1 MADQDIWLGGHI
13 VLRIQT
19 FGQEGANLICLSVS
33 HVYFCVGG
41 GAEVYSQTGWGP
53 WPVLPSHTGLPL
65 SRNRLNY
72 MSLLCARGK
81 KTLSAA
87 HEASVKLHILQL
99 NCIT

>member
-33 HVYFCVGG
+33 P
-41 GAEVYSQTGWGP
+41 EVYSQTGWGP